1 MRPVAGPGGP
11 RQGAVAGARREAEAA
26 FGDPTVF
33 LERYLQRP
41 RHIEIQVL
49 ADSHGNTVSLG
60 ERECSVQRR
69 HQKVLEEAPSVAVDA
84 ELRERLGAAAVAAA
98 EAVGYVGAGTV
109 EFMLDE
115 GGGAAEFFF
124 LEMNTRLQVEHPVT
138 EMVLGIDLVAE
149 QLRIAAGE
157 AMSRPRRR
165 ARRSTAMRSRS
176 ASTPRTPPPGSCPR
190 RAPSSG
196 SSISGAEP
204 FAAPRRVAA
213 GRAAARLRRRGRHRR
228 RPRLRPDARQADRLG
243 ARPRDG
249 RGACSRRRSPAPS
262 STAW

>member
-1 MRPVAGPGGP
+1 MRPVAG
-11 RQGAVAGARREAEAA
+11 AADLATAIEGARREAEAA

-49 ADSHGNTVSLG
+49 ADSHGTTVSLG

-109 EFMLDE
+109 EFMLAA
-115 GGGAAEFFF
+115 GAAGASEFFF

-149 QLRIAAGE
+149 QLRIAAGG
-157 AMSRPRRR
+157 AMSRRAADPQIDGHAIEVRLYAEDAAAGFLPQTGTVERILVLRRR
-165 ARRSTAMRSRS
+165 AVRVPPTGRGRPGCG
-176 ASTPRTPPPGSCPR
+176 STPASRT
-190 RAPSSG
+190 APSS
-196 SSISGAEP
+196 
-204 FAAPRRVAA
+204 APITTR
-213 GRAAARLRRRGRHRR
+213 
-228 RPRLRPDARQADRLG
+228 
-243 ARPRDG
+243 
-249 RGACSRRRSPAPS
+249 CSPS
-262 STAW
+262 

>member
-1 MRPVAGPGGP
+1 MRPVAGAGGA
-11 RQGAVAGARREAEAA
+11 RHGAVDGARREAEAA

-33 LERYLQRP
+33 LERHLQRP

-49 ADSHGNTVSLG
+49 ADSHGTTVSLG

-109 EFMLDE
+109 EFMLDA
-115 GGGAAEFFF
+115 GGAGAAEFFF

-149 QLRIAAGE
+149 QLRIAAGR
-157 AMSRPRRR
+157 ALSRRGRASPRIDGHAIEVRLYAEDAAAGFLPQTGHRRADPRSRRR
-165 ARRSTAMRSRS
+165 AVR
-176 ASTPRTPPPGSCPR
+176 
-190 RAPSSG
+190 
-196 SSISGAEP
+196 GA
-204 FAAPRRVAA
+204 
-213 GRAAARLRRRGRHRR
+213 RRRGR
-228 RPRLRPDARQADRLG
+228 ARLG
-243 ARPRDG
+243 CGSTPA
-249 RGACSRRRSPAPS
+249 SRTAPS
-262 STAW
+262 SAPTTTRCSPS